1 MNEKQKTIADSSEID
16 LSTIFTII
24 KKYII
29 LIIIGGIL
37 GGGVS
42 YFYTKY
48 FIPPRY
54 KATATVIINNRA
66 TDSQYIYPSE
76 MNSSRGLAQL
86 YSVVI
91 KSDSILESVIT
102 DLNLNI
108 TFEQLKNCV
117 DVTVIENTSVVQITV
132 TSTSPEFALNVT
144 KKFVEYSKPLIL
156 EKVEAGSVKDLNL
169 PALLNNGNPISPNR
183 RQNTIKGVAVGIVLA
198 VIIVFLKEFLD
209 TKIKTEA
216 DAVAAL
222 SVPLLG
228 VIPVVD
234 RKEFVK

>member
-1 MNEKQKTIADSSEID
+1 M
-16 LSTIFTII
+16 
-24 KKYII
+24 
-29 LIIIGGIL
+29 
-37 GGGVS
+37 
-42 YFYTKY
+42 
-48 FIPPRY
+48 
-54 KATATVIINNRA
+54 
-66 TDSQYIYPSE
+66 
-76 MNSSRGLAQL
+76 
-86 YSVVI
+86 
-91 KSDSILESVIT
+91 
-102 DLNLNI
+102 
-108 TFEQLKNCV
+108 
-117 DVTVIENTSVVQITV
+117 TVIENTSVVQITV